1 MNLRDYQRAAVDSLY
16 QVWNDGKL
24 KNPLIVAPTGAGKS
38 PILGTLAAEV
48 AQDPDSRV
56 IVLTHRAELIKQD
69 KRAIEAFTSVPVGIW
84 SAQLKKKEKGK
95 RIMVAGI
102 NSIYKKACDF
112 DPFDVAIIDE
122 CFVAGTKVLTPKGF
136 VDIDKVRCGDIVL
149 NQAGFGSVEGISC
162 RPAYETILLELDDG
176 RKIEC
181 TGNHP
186 FFTDSGWVEARKL
199 EGGSYLLGAED
210 LSMLW
215 FNFSSLDE
223 IRPAR
228 KIDFSSSGVVL
239 EKAKLLL
246 SEVCKEIKPNVIGQA
261 SEIENKQTPE
271 RNQTSAYKTWRER
284 AIASFAAIGITARP
298 WGWLDCGTA
307 DKNTRW
313 SQKWNIPELLQGG
326 HSKRN
331 FEDCNRAG
339 WGIPLSNR
347 EERVRHKK
355 NEFFNG
361 SRVVN
366 ISSVKRKSPIPVF
379 NLQVSGHPSYFV
391 EGIAVHN
398 CHLLGRSDNSMYQR
412 FLRDAWMVN
421 PKMKL
426 VGLSATPYRLDSG
439 YLYEGSDALFDG
451 VAYEIGVKYL
461 IDNKYLSPVISKG
474 GVQSI
479 DLSGVHKR
487 GGEFVASELAA
498 AADTASLVDMATDE
512 ICHYGADR
520 RSWLLFCAGV
530 EHAQHVSQ
538 AINSKGF
545 RCEVVHGKT
554 SQEERERIYA
564 GMRDGSIRAI
574 ANCQVLTTGFDL
586 PQIDL
591 VALLTATESTGLY
604 VQMVGRGT
612 RIANGK
618 DNCLLLDYGGNVVRH
633 GVFDDVQPKFSG
645 EKRGEG
651 DTPAKVCPSCM
662 EVVHAA
668 VRTCQNC
675 GHEFPPPEVVHE
687 VRAYSGAVLKE
698 QVTVDALDVM
708 SVSYHRHNKVG
719 RPPSVRVDY
728 HCGWLIKHSEWLCP
742 EHEGYPRRSFE
753 SRCMHE
759 WRVQPFSNCD
769 ELLRYAENLPKPK
782 KIRIKQQPGKKFAEI
797 IGRTY

>member
-122 CFVAGTKVLTPKGF
+122 
-136 VDIDKVRCGDIVL
+136 
-149 NQAGFGSVEGISC
+149 
-162 RPAYETILLELDDG
+162 
-176 RKIEC
+176 
-181 TGNHP
+181 
-186 FFTDSGWVEARKL
+186 
-199 EGGSYLLGAED
+199 
-210 LSMLW
+210 
-215 FNFSSLDE
+215 
-223 IRPAR
+223 
-228 KIDFSSSGVVL
+228 
-239 EKAKLLL
+239 
-246 SEVCKEIKPNVIGQA
+246 
-261 SEIENKQTPE
+261 
-271 RNQTSAYKTWRER
+271 
-284 AIASFAAIGITARP
+284 
-298 WGWLDCGTA
+298 
-307 DKNTRW
+307 
-313 SQKWNIPELLQGG
+313 
-326 HSKRN
+326 
-331 FEDCNRAG
+331 
-339 WGIPLSNR
+339 
-347 EERVRHKK
+347 
-355 NEFFNG
+355 
-361 SRVVN
+361 
-366 ISSVKRKSPIPVF
+366 
-379 NLQVSGHPSYFV
+379 
-391 EGIAVHN
+391 